1 MVDYRNYNV
10 WKKAHALVSDIYK
23 TTRNF
28 PSEEK
33 FNLIS
38 QMNRAALI
46 PTNIVEGWG
55 RETQKEFLRFL
66 HISSGSAFE
75 LEYLIL
81 VSSELQFI
89 DLETSQKLKAQ
100 IAEIKKM
107 LFVLIQKI
115 KSTLYS
121 SLELTT

>member
-1 MVDYRNYNV
+1 MVDYRNYTV
-10 WKKAHALVSDIYK
+10 WKKAHALVLDVYK

-33 FNLIS
+33 FKLIS
-38 QMNRAALI
+38 QMNRAALSI
-46 PTNIVEGWG
+46 PTNIVKGCG

-89 DLETSQKLKAQ
+89 DLENITETNGSNSRNQKNAVCSNS
-100 IAEIKKM
+100 EN
-107 LFVLIQKI
+107 
-115 KSTLYS
+115 
-121 SLELTT
+121 

>member
-1 MVDYRNYNV
+1 MVDYRNYTV
-10 WKKAHALVSDIYK
+10 WKKAHALVLDIYK
-23 TTRNF
+23 TTRNL

-38 QMNRAALI
+38 QMNRAALSV
-46 PTNIVEGWG
+46 PTNIVEGCG

-81 VSSELQFI
+81 VCRDLKFI
-89 DLETSQKLKAQ
+89 DIETSEELMRQ
-100 IAEIKKM
+100 IAEIKRM
-107 LFVLIQKI
+107 LFSLIQKI
-115 KSTLYS
+115 KSDL
-121 SLELTT
+121 